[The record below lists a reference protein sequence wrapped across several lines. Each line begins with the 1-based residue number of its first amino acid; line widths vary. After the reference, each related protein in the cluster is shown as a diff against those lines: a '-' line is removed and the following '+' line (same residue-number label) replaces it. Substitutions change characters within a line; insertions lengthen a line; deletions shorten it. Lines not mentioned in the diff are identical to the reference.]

1 MEDFLLICL
10 RTLARHTATALF
22 AVACLGSTTT
32 SAFADS
38 YDVYEVGP
46 QNGYT
51 RAVGIN
57 RSGQAL
63 VYVSA
68 GINTYTVYDHGK
80 PGTSSGAPPTSFIPD
95 NGSSCSISYEG
106 TTYQGVCNKGY
117 EAFGQHYIDI
127 PLEPG
132 LYVGHDGNFTGLDL
146 GGYLS
151 SFVTPPSIYLNSF
164 GDVAFLDENKDTNFQ
179 AYNTTT
185 PEPSSYVLLLTGVGL
200 AFAAHRRLL
209 S

>member
-1 MEDFLLICL
+1 MTCL
-10 RTLARHTATALF
+10 GFISRSTAAALF
-22 AVACLGSTTT
+22 AAACLSSTTT

-38 YDVYEVGP
+38 YDIYEIGP

-63 VYVSA
+63 VYESA

-80 PGTSSGAPPTSFIPD
+80 PGTSSSTPPTSFIPD

-117 EAFGQHYIDI
+117 EAFGQHYIDN

-132 LYVGHDGNFTGLDL
+132 LYVGHDGTFTGLDL
-146 GGYLS
+146 GGYLT
-151 SFVTPPSIYLNSF
+151 SFVTPPNIYLDRF